1 MIHQMLRRA
10 LPAAAALVMAAAM
23 FAPSQA
29 QAQYGRQYYTTWSYY
44 PTYGYYYTYYR
55 YLPVATA
62 TTYSYHY
69 CTYYPSRPRYVYY
82 YNPVRRVYWGRYD
95 LEKQGYSMLE
105 EKDRKA
111 DLNDIPETAF
121 PEPGKM
127 PNVPEVGDAL
137 AMDKPPEVPK
147 TQPPADAPTGGAPK

>member
-1 MIHQMLRRA
+1 MTREMLRRRA
-10 LPAAAALVMAAAM
+10 LPVAVALVVTALSLAAS
-23 FAPSQA
+23 PA

-44 PTYGYYYTYYR
+44 PDYGYYYVYYR
-55 YLPVATA
+55 YQPVVSAP
-62 TTYSYHY
+62 TYSYHY

-111 DLNDIPETAF
+111 DLKEIPETAF

-127 PNVPEVGDAL
+127 PSIPDVADGV
-137 AMDKPPEVPK
+137 AMDKPPQVPT
-147 TQPPADAPTGGAPK
+147 TQPPADAPK